1 VSPRIDH
8 PPDDPI
14 VGRLRKPESREVEDV
29 LSLVG
34 YVGPGRDEGR
44 VKIFA
49 NRDLANWLEVPAI
62 IDSQPLTPGD
72 ELSPSVVFVD
82 REMMLEPIFETEAH
96 EDDGRLD
103 AVTEAFGDVPFSTW
117 NLIPETRYIA
127 ARLIG
132 LIPYEYE

>member
-1 VSPRIDH
+1 VSDRRPS

-14 VGRLRKPESREVEDV
+14 VGRLRDPSSREVADV

-34 YVGPGRDEGR
+34 YIGREEDGFR
-44 VKIFA
+44 IFA

-62 IDSQPLTPGD
+62 IDSQPVNPGD
-72 ELSPSVVFVD
+72 ELGPSVVFVD
-82 REMMLEPIFETEAH
+82 REMMLRPIFETDAH

-127 ARLIG
+127 ARLLG